1 MTSFPN
7 LVPGADDQGQPPADP
22 RRRRAELV
30 RYLADIRRRLGD
42 ACTAAGRAPS
52 EVTLIAV
59 TKTFPAGDARALLD
73 LGVAD
78 LGENRDQ
85 EAKIKVAEVKAAE
98 VDSAEVDAAGQPGGR
113 PAPRWHFVGQLQT
126 NKARS
131 VASYA
136 HAVHSLDR
144 TALARALHDAVSRAG
159 RAPLPVFIQVSLDGD
174 TRRGGVAEDG
184 VLSLAEDVAGLD
196 GLRLVGVMA
205 VAPVVAEARA
215 AFEQLRAVSA
225 RVQAD
230 HRGAGSISAGMSGDF
245 ETAIAAGS
253 THVRIGSA
261 LLGRRAGYV
270 G

>member
-1 MTSFPN
+1 MS
-7 LVPGADDQGQPPADP
+7 GADDQGLPPADP

-42 ACTAAGRAPS
+42 ACTAAGREPS

-59 TKTFPAGDARALLD
+59 TKTFPASDALALLE

-85 EAKIKVAEVKAAE
+85 EAKHKAAQ
-98 VDSAEVDAAGQPGGR
+98 VSAAQVSAAQVSAAQVSAGAAEGGQ
-113 PAPRWHFVGQLQT
+113 ARWHFVGQLQT

-144 TALARALHDAVSRAG
+144 SALAQTLHEAVVRVG

-174 TRRGGVAEDG
+174 TRRGGVAEAG
-184 VLSLAEDVAGLD
+184 VRELADHIAGLE
-196 GLRLVGVMA
+196 GLRLAGVMA
-205 VAPVVAEARA
+205 VAPMGADAGA
-215 AFEQLRAVSA
+215 AFEHLRAVSA
-225 RVQAD
+225 GVQAD
-230 HRGAGSISAGMSGDF
+230 HRAAVSISAGMSGDF
-245 ETAIAAGS
+245 ETAIGAGS